1 MAKPQSSSL
10 ERLFRP
16 PPVEPEPP
24 ASPGPAAPTE
34 ADYLHAFFN
43 HSPDLHCVI
52 GADGFPQHV
61 NPAWTFLLGY
71 ADTELLG
78 QPLVEIVHPD
88 DRPAFLE
95 GLSRLGRG
103 EDVNGLEVRCVA
115 KDESQHWILWQ
126 ATPLAVPPLV
136 IASGCDITARKLQEA
151 AVLQSERHYRELFHQ
166 SCQHRENLR
175 KMSDCVLRLLEHE
188 RSRISRDLHEQI
200 AQALMII
207 SMNLG
212 SLRNGLGPAS
222 ADTEQ
227 RINDT
232 QRIVEQ
238 TMINVHN
245 FSRELRPAMLDDLGL
260 VPTLRNYVKHF
271 TERTG
276 LPIRLDVTQ
285 AERIER
291 LDPERK
297 TVVYRIIQE
306 GLENVAKHAQAS
318 QVEIIIAGSAKDV
331 RLQLGDD
338 GQGFPAQATASPGPQ
353 LGLLGLAER
362 VRLVGGEFAITSLPE
377 KGTLLRA
384 TISF

>member
-1 MAKPQSSSL
+1 
-10 ERLFRP
+10 
-16 PPVEPEPP
+16 
-24 ASPGPAAPTE
+24 
-34 ADYLHAFFN
+34 
-43 HSPDLHCVI
+43 
-52 GADGFPQHV
+52 
-61 NPAWTFLLGY
+61 
-71 ADTELLG
+71 
-78 QPLVEIVHPD
+78 
-88 DRPAFLE
+88 
-95 GLSRLGRG
+95 
-103 EDVNGLEVRCVA
+103 
-115 KDESQHWILWQ
+115 
-126 ATPLAVPPLV
+126 
-136 IASGCDITARKLQEA
+136 
-151 AVLQSERHYRELFHQ
+151 
-166 SCQHRENLR
+166 
-175 KMSDCVLRLLEHE
+175 MSDCVLRLLEHE

-212 SLRNGLGPAS
+212 ALRNNLGPAS

-227 RINDT
+227 RINET
-232 QRIVEQ
+232 QHIVEQ

-260 VPTLRNYVKHF
+260 VPTLRNYAKHF

-285 AERIER
+285 AESIER
-291 LDPERK
+291 LDEERK
-297 TVVYRIIQE
+297 TVIYRVIQE

-318 QVEIIIAGSAKDV
+318 HVDIVIAGSEKGV

-338 GQGFPAQATASPGPQ
+338 GQGFAAQSAPGSAPQ

-377 KGTLLRA
+377 QGTLLRA